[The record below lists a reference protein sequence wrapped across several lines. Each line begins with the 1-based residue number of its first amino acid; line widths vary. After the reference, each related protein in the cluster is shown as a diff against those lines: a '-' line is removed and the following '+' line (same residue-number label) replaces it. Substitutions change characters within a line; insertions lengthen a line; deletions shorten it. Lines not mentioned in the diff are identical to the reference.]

1 MLYTIMP
8 LERIYSNRTQS
19 ILGNGTGKEEVKA
32 GGEAEYQTISL
43 NHGSVYA
50 RREGDKYVV
59 DGIHS
64 TDMNDYLNPS
74 YFPGSSID
82 V

>member
-1 MLYTIMP
+1 MLYTVMP
-8 LERIYSNRTQS
+8 LERIYSNRAQS
-19 ILGNGTGKEEVKA
+19 ILGNGTGEEEVKSSEA
-32 GGEAEYQTISL
+32 AEYRTISL
-43 NHGSVYA
+43 AHGSVYA
-50 RREGDKYVV
+50 RRKGDKYVV

-64 TDMNDYLNPS
+64 TDMSDYLNPS

>member
-8 LERIYSNRTQS
+8 LERIYSYKTQS
-19 ILGNGTGKEEVKA
+19 ILGNGTSKDELKGDA
-32 GGEAEYQTISL
+32 ATEYRTISL

-50 RREGDKYVV
+50 RRDGDKYIV
-59 DGIHS
+59 DGILS
-64 TDMNDYLNPS
+64 TDMNDYLNPL